1 MQVIEFGKK
10 LNCPIVLCLGYF
22 GTMHSGHVKLLEV
35 AKQRARECGG
45 KVALFTFSNNHL
57 QVLGRDSTVVYTYPE
72 RLLLYESLGVDVVI
86 ATEFSN
92 EFRACTGKQFVE
104 QLLASYDLR
113 GVVCGF
119 DYSCGSDRM
128 NCSQLIAQL
137 DGTCSVDVVDAICW
151 NGEKISTSL
160 IRKLLL
166 EANISTVNELL
177 SEPYFVTGNVVHG
190 RHVGI
195 ALGFPTANLQVSSEK
210 LLPIGVFGGL
220 TEIDGKTY
228 RAIINIGQKPT
239 FGLDYVNIEAHIL
252 NFDGDLYGKTLKLS
266 LTRFLRP
273 ICKYSDANE
282 LVEQLKQDRERV
294 LND

>member
-1 MQVIEFGKK
+1 MQVIEFGKQ

-35 AKQRARECGG
+35 AKQRARELQA

-57 QVLGRDSTVVYTYPE
+57 RVLGKDSTVVYTYPE
-72 RLLLYESLGVDVVI
+72 RLDLYKSLGVDVVI
-86 ATEFSN
+86 AAEFNS
-92 EFRACTGKQFVE
+92 EFRSCTGSQFVE
-104 QLLASYDLR
+104 KLVKYNLK

-128 NCSQLIAQL
+128 DSKKLTEQLL
-137 DGTCSVDVVDAICW
+137 GVCSVDVVDAICW
-151 NGEKISTSL
+151 NGAKVSTSL
-160 IRKLLL
+160 VRELLSKSDIVT
-166 EANISTVNELL
+166 ANMLL
-177 SEPYFVTGNVVHG
+177 SEPYFIMGEVVHG
-190 RHVGI
+190 RNVGN
-195 ALGFPTANLQVSSEK
+195 AMGFPTANLQVSSEK
-210 LLPIGVFGGL
+210 LLPIGVYGGL
-220 TEIDGKTY
+220 TQIQGKTY

-252 NFDGDLYGKTLKLS
+252 NFDGNLYGATLKIS

-273 ICKYSDANE
+273 IRKFDDVNE
-282 LVEQLKQDRERV
+282 LIEQLKQDRETV